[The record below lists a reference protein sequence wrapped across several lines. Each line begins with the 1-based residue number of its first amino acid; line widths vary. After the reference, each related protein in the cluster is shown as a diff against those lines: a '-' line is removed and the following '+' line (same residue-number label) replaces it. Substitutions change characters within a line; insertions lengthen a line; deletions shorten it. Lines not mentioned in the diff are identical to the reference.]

1 MSRDGIIWF
10 NAKLGIATVSLASYG
25 LVFSRATVA
34 GMGAPSHVRLG
45 FDAEAQ
51 QIFVAPTDAGD
62 PHAIA
67 FASRERD
74 GSVRLNTR
82 DFVRLVRAQ
91 LRNKAIGLQTARF
104 LAKWCPETQMLSVD
118 LRVPLDSSSDTESDE
133 EKRRGD

>member
-51 QIFVAPTDAGD
+51 QIFVAPTDAG
-62 PHAIA
+62 IL
-67 FASRERD
+67 RD
-74 GSVRLNTR
+74 CVRLQ
-82 DFVRLVRAQ
+82 RARW
-91 LRNKAIGLQTARF
+91 LREAEH
-104 LAKWCPETQMLSVD
+104 P
-118 LRVPLDSSSDTESDE
+118 
-133 EKRRGD
+133 